1 MNCSCVISAFCFV
14 VSNALGI
21 AVTVQRMLH
30 SRNNSRNVYGNMIQL
45 NADWIQRRWEHE
57 RKIAPLERTSHIFNA
72 AAWLFFLTPVIQL
85 AWGLS
90 RGGKRKIGIHGALVA
105 FAILGCTTEILSR
118 LLLFGAWGSASW
130 ISQSFTLTSWSNSND
145 AIGWKTLE
153 VVFMI
158 LNGMINWVDAF
169 EWICLFVIM
178 SLLYYSIGT
187 QLSERRALSLGWG
200 RLGLVIA
207 FLCVLDFAADL
218 LKVTV
223 EWRTFQNMAIISTI
237 INTCI
242 LLPLWLLWLSCTI
255 HKVMPSTNDEDDYAT
270 DPIWNRGI
278 PVSEQQQRQTTP
290 P

>member
-1 MNCSCVISAFCFV
+1 MNCSCLFSAFCFI

-21 AVTVQRMLH
+21 AVIVEDKLRPSYSEIALR
-30 SRNNSRNVYGNMIQL
+30 SLDPEYIQL
-45 NADWIQRRWEHE
+45 SWNHRRN
-57 RKIAPLERTSHIFNA
+57 IAPLVQCSHVFNCL
-72 AAWLFFLTPVIQL
+72 AWLFLLPPVLQL
-85 AWGLS
+85 AWSLS
-90 RGGKRKIGIHGALVA
+90 RGGKRKVGIHTAIGG
-105 FAILGCTTEILSR
+105 FAIAGCTTEILSR
-118 LLLFGAWGSASW
+118 LLLLGGWGAAQW
-130 ISQSFTLTSWSNSND
+130 ISTDFNLNYWIDSGDSL
-145 AIGWKTLE
+145 GWKTLE
-153 VVFMI
+153 VVYIVMEG
-158 LNGMINWVDAF
+158 LLNWVDAF

-237 INTCI
+237 INTCV

-278 PVSEQQQRQTTP
+278 PLSEQQQQRQTTSAE
-290 P
+290 